1 MNRLFWSLPAW
12 THHLVRRL
20 TGYRLVKIT
29 GLSFGPV
36 YVWSKSYPL
45 SPRG

>member
-1 MNRLFWSLPAW
+1 MNRLFWIPPAW
-12 THHLVRRL
+12 AHDLLLRL